1 VFEAMKDSDH
11 WLGLQMR
18 HLVALKA
25 IADEGTFARAAARL
39 GYTPS
44 AISQQIASLE
54 AVVAPDCARATAWQ
68 AADRPHGG
76 GCGGPA
82 PRGRD
87 ARPAAGG
94 PGRPG
99 RGRGRVRRGRCASA
113 LTRSVGAQILPSVL
127 PRFVS
132 EWPEIEVQLHESAS
146 DYELLDLV
154 ERGEL
159 DLTFCML
166 PLEEG
171 PFEALELLADPT
183 SSSCRPTRRWS
194 AGGASRSAR

>member
-1 VFEAMKDSDH
+1 VLERPRGKRPTGLTEAGAVVLRHADAM
-11 WLGLQMR
+11 LARLQA
-18 HLVALKA
+18 VQ
-25 IADEGTFARAAARL
+25 ADLAAVVDGCGGAAARRHL
-39 GYTPS
+39 PG
-44 AISQQIASLE
+44 AS
-54 AVVAPDCARATAWQ
+54 
-68 AADRPHGG
+68 G
-76 GCGGPA
+76 
-82 PRGRD
+82 
-87 ARPAAGG
+87 
-94 PGRPG
+94 
-99 RGRGRVRRGRCASA
+99 
-113 LTRSVGAQILPSVL
+113 QILPSVL